1 MEVSSIIMSIM
12 SIKNVGN
19 SLISHGITTNVKPN
33 VKSFYRVK
41 NNMHVYNVSDKNK
54 ARKAYKSGH

>member
-1 MEVSSIIMSIM
+1 MSIM